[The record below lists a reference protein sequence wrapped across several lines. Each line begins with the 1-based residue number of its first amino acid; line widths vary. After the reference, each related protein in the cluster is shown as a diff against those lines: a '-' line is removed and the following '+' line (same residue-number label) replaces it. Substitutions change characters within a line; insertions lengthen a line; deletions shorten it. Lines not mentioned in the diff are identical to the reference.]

1 MTDIQAALGLSQM
14 HRLDDFISIR
24 NELANRY
31 DELLKGLPIEIPYQT
46 PEYLS
51 ARHLYIIKINNA
63 KNHQHVFEGM
73 REYGIGVN
81 IHYIPVHLQPYYKKM
96 GHKTGDYPIAERH
109 YSKAISIPLYTQLEH
124 SQQDKV
130 LRALKELFPTQ

>member
-51 ARHLYIIKINNA
+51 AR
-63 KNHQHVFEGM
+63 
-73 REYGIGVN
+73 R
-81 IHYIPVHLQPYYKKM
+81 
-96 GHKTGDYPIAERH
+96 
-109 YSKAISIPLYTQLEH
+109 PLY
-124 SQQDKV
+124 
-130 LRALKELFPTQ
+130 